1 MSLARA
7 AFLSLVVALG
17 APPAIAQDLDI
28 PMPGVGSPK
37 KSKAG
42 KRRAKKPSKKPVPAA
57 PAPADEG
64 ELDVPIPAPA
74 PGKSAQTTDEGELD
88 VPIPTPKPSTAKK
101 PDPGGLDEDLI
112 PSIGKSEL
120 VVKLGNGSKGA
131 RLFVD
136 NKDMGTLPLPAPLQL
151 EAGEHSLIV
160 RKPGFADYSRRI
172 VAQKNRPAEVTVSL
186 EAVAGVVAV
195 TTEPTGANVSING
208 QPRGQSPLT
217 GVVLKPGTYEIVVT
231 KEGYEP
237 DRQSLAVKAGKDH
250 PVVATLRPLPPPVVA
265 RAEPKT
271 DRPEQP
277 KLDLPPPAVTH
288 PQPDPL
294 AQKIPEVE
302 PSQPWFKRWYVWAG
316 VGVVAAAATGAVVAT
331 RGSPL
336 TAEKVCEGACD
347 GVINGFRPVGA
358 R

>member
-7 AFLSLVVALG
+7 ALLSLAVALG
-17 APPAIAQDLDI
+17 APQALAQDLDI
-28 PMPGVGSPK
+28 PMPNAGSSK

-42 KRRAKKPSKKPVPAA
+42 KRRAKKSTVKKPVPAA
-57 PAPADEG
+57 SAEEVDLDVPLPTPTPAKSRWPAEEV
-64 ELDVPIPAPA
+64 ELDVP
-74 PGKSAQTTDEGELD
+74 L
-88 VPIPTPKPSTAKK
+88 PTPKPPTARKQ
-101 PDPGGLDEDLI
+101 PVGLDEDLI
-112 PSIGKSEL
+112 PTVGKSSL

-136 NKDMGTLPLPAPLQL
+136 NKDMGTLPLSAPLPL
-151 EAGEHSLIV
+151 ELGAHSLIV

-172 VAQKNRPAEVTVSL
+172 VARKGRSTEVTVSL

-195 TTEPTGANVSING
+195 TSEPPGANVSING
-208 QPRGQSPLT
+208 QPRGQTPLT
-217 GVVLKPGTYEIVVT
+217 DVVLKPGTYEIAMS

-237 DRQSLAVKAGKDH
+237 DTQSLVVRAGREY
-250 PVVATLRPLPPPVVA
+250 PVVANLRPIPAAVA
-265 RAEPKT
+265 AIPK

-277 KLDLPPPAVTH
+277 VLTPPEPAVIQ

-294 AQKIPEVE
+294 AQKVPEVE
-302 PSQPWFKRWYVWAG
+302 PGQPWFKRWYVWAG
-316 VGVVAAAATGAVVAT
+316 VGAVAAAAATGAVVAT
-331 RGSPL
+331 RGGGKL
-336 TAEKVCEGACD
+336 TADQVCQGTCD

>member
-7 AFLSLVVALG
+7 AFLSLVIALG
-17 APPAIAQDLDI
+17 APPALAQDLDI
-28 PMPGVGSPK
+28 PLPSAK
-37 KSKAG
+37 KSKG
-42 KRRAKKPSKKPVPAA
+42 KRRGAKKAPKPVPAA
-57 PAPADEG
+57 PAPAEESALDVPLPSPTPSKGPQSEEET
-64 ELDVPIPAPA
+64 ELDVP
-74 PGKSAQTTDEGELD
+74 L
-88 VPIPTPKPSTAKK
+88 PTPKSPTVKK
-101 PDPGGLDEDLI
+101 QDPVLDEDLL
-112 PSIGKSEL
+112 PSVGKGSL

-136 NKDMGTLPLPAPLQL
+136 NRDVGTLPLNGPISLDV
-151 EAGEHSLIV
+151 GEHSLIV

-172 VAQKNRPAEVTVSL
+172 TTQKGRSTEVTVSL
-186 EAVAGVVAV
+186 DAVAGVVVV
-195 TTEPTGANVSING
+195 TSEPPGANVTING
-208 QPRGQSPLT
+208 QLRGQAPLT
-217 GVVLKPGTYEIVVT
+217 GVVLKPGNYEIVVS
-231 KEGYEP
+231 KDGYEP
-237 DRQSLAVKAGKDH
+237 DRQSLSVKAGREH
-250 PVVATLRPLPPPVVA
+250 PVTATLRPSQIAAATPS
-265 RAEPKT
+265 

-277 KLDLPPPAVTH
+277 KLTPQPPVITQ

-302 PSQPWFKRWYVWAG
+302 QGQPWFKRWYVWAG

-336 TAEKVCEGACD
+336 DANKVCEGPCD